1 MNKLSLKTLN
11 NLDIKKKIGMFDIKK
26 FLYDLP
32 STPGVYKF
40 YDSSGV
46 LLYVG
51 KANNLK
57 KRVSSYFSKTKHSPR
72 IIHML
77 SKLDYIEFTQVR
89 SESEALL
96 LENNLIK
103 AENPKYNI
111 LFRDDKSYPMLKVS
125 NHKFPRISYFRGS
138 INGDAKYFGPF
149 PNSWAVRESIQILQ
163 KIFKLRDCTDIVFSN
178 RSRPCM
184 QYQINRCSAPCV
196 GLVTRELYDADVL
209 RALSFL
215 NGKHEIVFNELKRL
229 MEQASKAL
237 DFEKAGM
244 FRDQISA
251 LSIVIQKH
259 SMESKN
265 DLDCDIFVVISD
277 GFRLA
282 VNTAIIKGGRH
293 LGDKVTFSLP
303 SITEGIDSDPVLEEA
318 LLFFLIRYYKHHKL
332 PKTLIV
338 NNQQVEQ
345 KFTKWIN
352 NIQNVR
358 DESKCNVISLPKGIQ
373 ADWLDLAKNNAINA
387 LKRKGIQA
395 ENFKKS
401 TLKLV
406 EFFKIKD
413 KLPDLSLFKIECFD
427 VSHMSGKNTYCSC
440 VVFYNYEMQSSMYR
454 KFIITDEDH
463 VSGDD
468 YNALRKGLI
477 KRYKLKNNLP
487 HVVMVDGGKGQLSV
501 AKKVLEKLEI
511 KNTIVISIVKGQN
524 RKVGLEKI
532 IFDKNN
538 VVSFDMNDGVL
549 MMLAKIRDE
558 AHRFAITGMRN
569 KRMKE
574 HKKSSLD
581 EIEGIGARRKKS
593 LLERFGGFH
602 ELSKASE
609 KELESVVGISKSL
622 ARKIYSHLHC

>member
-1 MNKLSLKTLN
+1 MNKLSLQTIN
-11 NLDIKKKIGMFDIKK
+11 NLDIKKKIGKFDIKK

-51 KANNLK
+51 KAKNLK

-77 SKLDYIEFTQVR
+77 SKLDHIEFTQVR

-352 NIQNVR
+352 NIQKLN
-358 DESKCNVISLPKGIQ
+358 DESKCNVISMPKGIQ
-373 ADWLDLAKNNAINA
+373 ADWLDLAKNNAISA

-501 AKKVLEKLEI
+501 AKKVLKELDI

-538 VVSFDMNDGVL
+538 IVSFDINDGVL

-569 KRMKE
+569 KRIKE

-622 ARKIYSHLHC
+622 AKKIYSHLHC